1 MFPPNILSRCIRRL
15 SSESKSEESLECLC
29 ILLTTVGEEIEYRK
43 KFKVKKATSV
53 GIRKKKIINSLHFFN
68 FIFINQNV
76 SNMNA
81 AFDVLESVVTGSDM
95 SNHIRSRIQ
104 EVIDLRKH
112 NWIHKNR
119 DHQVKCLITTA
130 NENE

>member
-1 MFPPNILSRCIRRL
+1 
-15 SSESKSEESLECLC
+15 
-29 ILLTTVGEEIEYRK
+29 
-43 KFKVKKATSV
+43 
-53 GIRKKKIINSLHFFN
+53 
-68 FIFINQNV
+68 
-76 SNMNA
+76 MNA

-119 DHQVKCLITTA
+119 DHQVKCLITKA